1 MRIDSIEQIA
11 DLKKKIYNSA
21 DTACV
26 KIKRVIEQK
35 SALDALYEIK
45 FNKVG
50 VHPIEPIE
58 LNIIEQINQLFSDL
72 IILEAVA
79 DLIRLYPEKKFE
91 ICLGN
96 MSGFDVESIDG
107 DVVAECFAVTTAA
120 SNNKLK
126 NDSNKLLSKAPA
138 QNRYIYFYS
147 QYDSDEALERLYA
160 RFPAITYKRIRKF

>member
-120 SNNKLK
+120 SNNKL
-126 NDSNKLLSKAPA
+126 LSKAPA